1 MMINLSKVKTKVK
14 LLADSRHHFV
24 QYTDKSNSVI
34 VLICLSF
41 GMSVCKTLHIQNCN
55 RNLDGFPPPP
65 PVKYQD
71 DRLVTAHSVR
81 ALTIYICMQ
90 SFDLI
95 YVQQPVDLI

>member
-1 MMINLSKVKTKVK
+1 MMINFRKVKTKVK
-14 LLADSRHHFV
+14 LLAGSRHHFV

-41 GMSVCKTLHIQNCN
+41 GMSVCKTSHIKNCN
-55 RNLDGFPPPP
+55 RNLEGPP
-65 PVKYQD
+65 PVKYQE
-71 DRLVTAHSVR
+71 DRLVAAHSVR